1 MIKRPAPGDWA
12 QIAAVIG
19 SLLVATYGAGVAYGM
34 REKMEPRMQAQ
45 EIITD
50 SMARTQTDFDRR
62 LDEVDAKLDRVLCYL
77 QSEAENFD
85 AIRCAR

>member
-1 MIKRPAPGDWA
+1 MKRPQPGDWA

-19 SLLVATYGAGVAYGM
+19 SLLVATYGAGVAWGM

-45 EIITD
+45 ELITD
-50 SMARTQTDFDRR
+50 SMARTQSDFDRR

-77 QSEAENFD
+77 ESESSGFD